1 MNPGLAQFRGR
12 KYLNLETYRKS
23 GAAVRTPLWFAQD
36 EAEAEGVLYVYSLA
50 DSGKVKR
57 LRNDPRVRV
66 VPSDMRGTPKGD
78 WVEARAEILD
88 AAGAARGHQL
98 LRQKYVMKRLF
109 DLLGRLKGRRHAV
122 MAIRIP

>member
-1 MNPGLAQFRGR
+1 LDPRLAQFAGK

-23 GAAVRTPLWFAQD
+23 GAAVRTPLWFAE
-36 EAEAEGVLYVYSLA
+36 EAGVLHVYSLA

-66 VPSDMRGTPKGD
+66 VPSDIRGNPQGE

-88 AAGAARGHQL
+88 EAGAARGHRL

-109 DLLGRLKGRRHAV
+109 DLLGRLKKRRHAV
-122 MAIRIP
+122 MAIHLA

>member
-1 MNPGLAQFRGR
+1 MDPRLAQFRGK

-23 GAAVRTPLWFAQD
+23 GAAVRTPLWFA
-36 EAEAEGVLYVYSLA
+36 EEEGVLYVYSLD

-57 LRNDPRVRV
+57 LRNNPRVRV
-66 VPSDMRGTPKGD
+66 VPSDIKGNPKGE

-88 AAGAARGHQL
+88 AAGAARGHRL
-98 LRQKYVMKRLF
+98 LRQKYWMRRLF

-122 MAIRIP
+122 MAIRFL

>member
-1 MNPGLAQFRGR
+1 MDPCLAQFRGKR
-12 KYLNLETYRKS
+12 YLNLESYRKS
-23 GAAVRTPLWFAQD
+23 GAAVRTPLWFAEQ
-36 EAEAEGVLYVYSLA
+36 EGVLYVYSLA

-66 VPSDMRGTPKGD
+66 VPSDMRGTPQGE

-88 AAGAARGHQL
+88 EAGAARGHQL

-109 DLLGRLKGRRHAV
+109 DLLGRLQKRRHAV
-122 MAIRIP
+122 MAIRFL

>member
-1 MNPGLAQFRGR
+1 MDPRLAQFRGK
-12 KYLNLETYRKS
+12 KYLNLESYRKT
-23 GAAVRTPLWFAQD
+23 GAAVRTPLWF
-36 EAEAEGVLYVYSLA
+36 AEAEGVLYVYSLA

-57 LRNDPRVRV
+57 LRNDPRARV
-66 VPSDMRGTPKGD
+66 VPSDIRGNPQGE

-122 MAIRIP
+122 MAIRLL